1 MRRSL
6 FILVT
11 SFWTINVSAQL
22 EVQTSRSA
30 ALGGNLTMLSQ
41 EDAILA
47 NFANTLDYNS
57 VGVVLSTDRRFSL
70 QELSTYALG
79 AVFQLKSKARIG
91 FSIAQYGFDEYS
103 ESEFKLKYARK
114 LYKNFSLAADLGYR
128 RTSVFEHGSVS
139 KPIFGLSFSGVLS
152 GSLSY
157 GGRLSNPIILESD
170 NRFRPLTRIILGVRY
185 LISTKVK
192 TYLELDKH
200 ISEPLNI
207 KLGLEY
213 QIHPEMQLLMGYNT
227 GPGSFGLGIS
237 LLHLD
242 KFKFDV
248 SAEYNIIFGL
258 SPYVTC
264 RYRLH
269 DL

>member
-1 MRRSL
+1 MRRIL

-11 SFWTINVSAQL
+11 SFWTINVLAQL

-30 ALGGNLTMLSQ
+30 ALGGNLSMLSQ

-47 NFANTLDYNS
+47 NFANTLDLNS
-57 VGVVLSTDRRFSL
+57 AGFVLSTDRRYSL
-70 QELSTYALG
+70 QELSTYSIG
-79 AVFQLKSKARIG
+79 AVFPLTTKARIG

-128 RTSVFEHGSVS
+128 RISVFEHGSVA
-139 KPIFGLSFSGVLS
+139 KPILGLSFSGALS
-152 GSLSY
+152 ETLSY

-170 NRFRPLTRIILGVRY
+170 NRFRPLTRIIVGLRY
-185 LISTKVK
+185 LISSKVK
-192 TYLELDKH
+192 TYLELDKY
-200 ISEPLNI
+200 ITEALNI
-207 KLGLEY
+207 KLGLGY
-213 QIHPEMQLLMGYNT
+213 QIHPKMELLMGYST
-227 GPGSFGLGIS
+227 EPGSFGLGLS

-258 SPYVTC
+258 SPHLTC